1 MTFSETCSKSQ
12 FTVIVLNPV
21 SLAETYR
28 PWIKSLNFSS
38 SHELFMRF
46 SDQLFHTFMEEI

>member
-1 MTFSETCSKSQ
+1 MIFSETCSNAQ

-28 PWIKSLNFSS
+28 PWIKSLNISS
-38 SHELFMRF
+38 SYELFMRF